1 MQKLMGL
8 KEAAEYYRSM
18 PDSSIETKKFEY
30 AAAMLTAML
39 MGLGSSK
46 GALTD
51 IENFIQDIQKNY
63 SEKQALEITS
73 GLALAI
79 AATIQKT
86 WDDEDKEKRKANLWS

>member
-39 MGLGSSK
+39 MGFGSSK
-46 GALTD
+46 GALTA

-63 SEKQALEITS
+63 SEKQAFENTS